1 MNGPW
6 SPLRIRIFRALWIAG
21 LVSNIGTFMHIVAAS
36 WTMTTL
42 SDSPTLVGL
51 VQTAWALPGFLLAL
65 YAGAFADIIDR
76 RQLIAI
82 TQLFALVVAGA
93 LAILQ
98 WTDNL
103 SIELLL
109 VGTFLESV
117 ALTIA
122 APAFMALTPELVGT
136 DRLAQAIGLDSVSR
150 NIAQSIG
157 PAFAGAIIAATNPGA
172 VFALNAISF
181 IGIVIVVQK
190 NKSGRS
196 KVMRPDAINQVI
208 REGLQYVIRSRQL
221 RNVVIRLAI
230 ALAATSALTSVLPV
244 VARKS
249 LQVSASGF
257 GLLSGALG
265 VGSVVAVWGLPRI
278 RSKLRLEIIVLLS
291 AAVWSGGTALLAATS
306 NMWVALL
313 ALLIC
318 GASMMAMLNT
328 LFSTFTLQLPNLLR
342 GRGTS
347 LAMLMVWLGVAIGTF
362 AWGAVASVFGVGNAL
377 LIAAVVNIFV
387 ALFNRVVLPL
397 GEIEPA

>member
-1 MNGPW
+1 
-6 SPLRIRIFRALWIAG
+6 
-21 LVSNIGTFMHIVAAS
+21 MHIVAAS

-51 VQTAWALPGFLLAL
+51 VQTAWAVPGFLLAL
-65 YAGAFADIIDR
+65 YAGALADIIDR

-82 TQLFALVVAGA
+82 TQLIALAVAGT

-122 APAFMALTPELVGT
+122 APAFMALTPELVDT
-136 DRLAQAIGLDSVSR
+136 ERLAQAIGLDAVSR
-150 NIAQSIG
+150 NISQSIG
-157 PAFAGAIIAATNPGA
+157 PALAGAIIAATNPGA
-172 VFALNAISF
+172 VFALNAVSY

-190 NKSGRS
+190 NKSGQS
-196 KVMRPDAINQVI
+196 KVMRPDAINRVI
-208 REGLQYVIRSRQL
+208 REGIRYVIGLRQL
-221 RNVVIRLAI
+221 RNVLIRLAI

-244 VARKS
+244 VARRS
-249 LQVSASGF
+249 LHVSASGF
-257 GLLSGALG
+257 GLLLGALG

-278 RSKLRLEIIVLLS
+278 RAKLPLEVIVLLS
-291 AAVWSGGTALLAATS
+291 AALWSGGTALLAATS
-306 NMWVALL
+306 NMWVAILTLL
-313 ALLIC
+313 VC
-318 GASMMAMLNT
+318 GASTMAMLNT
-328 LFSTFTLQLPNLLR
+328 LFSTFTIQLPNLLR

-362 AWGAVASVFGVGNAL
+362 AWGAAASTFGVSNAL

-387 ALFNRVVLPL
+387 ALFNRVTDPESR
-397 GEIEPA
+397 GRRAPDECSNRHAKPDHQHR

>member
-1 MNGPW
+1 
-6 SPLRIRIFRALWIAG
+6 
-21 LVSNIGTFMHIVAAS
+21 
-36 WTMTTL
+36 MTTL